1 LENKLDTALNEIK
14 VLQTALVDERNKI
27 KVQNVVEA
35 KKEDILCSKL
45 TVKTDTKLENKTQ
58 TKDSQSPVW
67 NDIIKK
73 LRQFNGI

>member
-1 LENKLDTALNEIK
+1 MENKLDTALNEIK